1 MHANSHAHK
10 GFARFA
16 QLVLA
21 YTVAVVL
28 WGAYVRATGSGAGCG
43 RHWPRC
49 NGTVLPRSPSAET
62 MIEFTH
68 RATSG
73 LALLAVVALLLYA
86 FRVIP
91 KGAPARDGAVA
102 SVVLMLTEAAV
113 GAGLVLLELV
123 GANSSGWRAF
133 MMALHLVN
141 TFFLLGAITLTA
153 WWGSGGRRVRLRGQ
167 GAAGALMLSAIVLTL
182 LVGVTGAIT
191 ALGDT
196 LFPKTSVGLAL
207 SPTAHFLERLRVVHP
222 LMAIA
227 TGLFVVLTG
236 AAVRRMRPDPSTVR
250 FSHALAWLFGLQIVA
265 GTVNIVLLVPV
276 WMQLVHLLLA
286 DALWITLVLT
296 AASAL
301 ADEGGA
307 SPGVQEQ
314 MNLPQRLREASQTA

>member
-1 MHANSHAHK
+1 MSINPNAHK
-10 GFARFA
+10 GFARAA
-16 QLVLA
+16 QVVLA

-49 NGTVLPRSPSAET
+49 NGQTIPRSPSAET
-62 MIEFTH
+62 IIEFTH

-73 LALLAVVALLLYA
+73 LALLAVVALLVYG
-86 FRVIP
+86 FRRLP
-91 KGAPARDGAVA
+91 KGAPARAGAVA

-153 WWGSGGRRVRLRGQ
+153 WWATGAPRIRLRGQ
-167 GAAGALMLSAIVLTL
+167 GPVAVLMLSAIVLTL
-182 LVGVTGAIT
+182 IVGVTGAIT

-196 LFPKTSVGLAL
+196 LFPKTSVGLNL

-222 LMAIA
+222 AIAIA
-227 TGLFVVLTG
+227 TGLFVVLSG
-236 AAVRRMRPDPSTVR
+236 AAVRRMRPDASTVR
-250 FSHALAWLFGLQIVA
+250 FSRMLAWLFGLQIVA
-265 GTVNIVLLVPV
+265 GTVNVVLLVPV
-276 WMQLVHLLLA
+276 WMQIVHLLLA
-286 DALWITLVLT
+286 DALWIALVLT

-301 ADEGGA
+301 ADGRVDA
-307 SPGVQEQ
+307 KSAATTVAR
-314 MNLPQRLREASQTA
+314 LPEPAGI